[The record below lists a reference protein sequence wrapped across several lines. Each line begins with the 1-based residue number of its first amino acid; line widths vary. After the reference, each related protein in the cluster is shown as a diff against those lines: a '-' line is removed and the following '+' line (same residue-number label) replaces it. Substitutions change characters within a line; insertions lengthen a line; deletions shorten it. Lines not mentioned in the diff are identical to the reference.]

1 MPTHRLAPVLNPRAV
16 AVIGASHD
24 PKKRGFQAVRALQLS
39 GFAGAIHPVNP
50 RGGTLLELPVVPS
63 IEALP
68 SGVDLALICTP
79 ADTVADV
86 IRACGAA
93 GVRGAVLLAVG
104 FGESGSDGRAR
115 EAAVA
120 QAALETGVRLVGP
133 NTSGILNLP
142 IGLNLIGA
150 RDVRAGSLGLL
161 VQSGNLALNLMLDAT
176 RRSSEGVSVCVGVG
190 NEVDLGFADFLEFL
204 AAHDPTRAVLV
215 HAEGF
220 RRGPEMLAAAARAS
234 RHKPVV
240 VLKAG
245 RSEAAAQAARSH
257 TGAVAGH
264 DAVLRAALRQAG
276 VIQVERNDELFPVGL
291 TLARQPAAPASTGVA
306 ILTDGGGQG
315 TLAVDRLD
323 ADQVRRATLTDATR
337 QVLRALLGPA
347 AAVDNPIDLAG
358 AADGD
363 PERFADALDVVL
375 RDPGVGCVLVV
386 GLFGGYALRFDQGLL
401 EAEVSAA
408 RRMAQL
414 AAEAGRGLVVHTM
427 YASETTPPLEALRDT
442 HVPVIES
449 LDVACRCVG
458 ALVERGVVLAAEP
471 WHPVPPT
478 SRFPT
483 PTSTTTS
490 TRAASATAP
499 PTTGDIAALSEPDAR
514 AVLDAAGL
522 PLVDAR
528 FAPDV
533 DAAVA
538 AAAELGGP
546 VALKVVA
553 EGLEHKTDAGGVRL
567 GVQGES
573 AVREAWDGITAA
585 VDRWQAAREAVGSV
599 GAAASVGGGA
609 SIGARASVQ
618 GMLVSPMLQRPV
630 AELLIGTHRDPQV
643 GPVVTVGAGGTWV
656 EILKDV
662 TFRACPV
669 TSEQAAAMLD
679 DLRISSV
686 LRGVRGQRP
695 ADTAAIVQ
703 CIEAMSRL
711 LVDRPDVAEAEI
723 NPLFALPR
731 GALAV
736 DARVYVRAEVR
747 AEVHPGEH
755 PPAAA
760 GGTP

>member
-1 MPTHRLAPVLNPRAV
+1 MPANPMPNHRLDPILNPRAV

-39 GFAGAIHPVNP
+39 GYAGAIHPVNP
-50 RGGTLLELPVVPS
+50 RGGTLLELPVVTS

-68 SGVDLALICTP
+68 GGVDLALICTP

-93 GVRGAVLLAVG
+93 GVAGAVLLAVG
-104 FGESGSDGRAR
+104 FGESGPDGRAR

-120 QAALETGVRLVGP
+120 RAAQESGVRLVGP

-190 NEVDLGFADFLEFL
+190 NEVDLGFADFLGFL
-204 AAHDPTRAVLV
+204 AEHEPTRVILV

-220 RRGPEMLAAAARAS
+220 RRGPETLAAAARAS

-291 TLARQPAAPASTGVA
+291 TLAHQPPAPASTGVA

-323 ADQVRRATLTDATR
+323 ADRVRRATLTDATR
-337 QVLRALLGPA
+337 HALRALLGPA

-363 PERFADALDVVL
+363 PERFAHALDLVL

-408 RRMAQL
+408 RRMARL
-414 AAEAGRGLVVHTM
+414 GAEAGRGLVVHTM
-427 YASETTPPLEALRDT
+427 YASEKTPPLEALRDA

-458 ALVERGVVLAAEP
+458 ALVERGVALAAEP

-478 SRFPT
+478 SAFPT
-483 PTSTTTS
+483 PTSTTAATP
-490 TRAASATAP
+490 TASATP
-499 PTTGDIAALSEPDAR
+499 KTGDIAALSEPEAR

-528 FAPDV
+528 FAPSV
-533 DAAVA
+533 EAAVA

-546 VALKVVA
+546 VAMKVVA
-553 EGLEHKTDAGGVRL
+553 AGLEHKTDAGGVRL
-567 GVQGES
+567 GVEGEP
-573 AVREAWDGITAA
+573 AVREAWAGITAA
-585 VDRWQAAREAVGSV
+585 VDRWQAAQGAAASVGEATSV
-599 GAAASVGGGA
+599 GAAASVG
-609 SIGARASVQ
+609 ARGSVQ
-618 GMLVSPMLQRPV
+618 GMLVSPMLPRPV

-656 EILKDV
+656 EILNDV
-662 TFRACPV
+662 THRACPI
-669 TSEQAAAMLD
+669 TSAQAAGMLD
-679 DLRISSV
+679 DLRIASA
-686 LRGVRGQRP
+686 LRGMRGQPP
-695 ADTAAIVQ
+695 ADTEAIVR
-703 CIEAMSRL
+703 CIVAMSRL
-711 LVDRPDVAEAEI
+711 LVDRPDVVEAEI
-723 NPLFALPR
+723 NPLFALPH
-731 GALAV
+731 GAHAV
-736 DARVYVRAEVR
+736 DARVYVRESR
-747 AEVHPGEH
+747 ARSDGDP
-755 PPAAA
+755 
-760 GGTP
+760 